1 MRWTDFGCSASA
13 EAGPWWSTAIGRPLQ
28 RIEILLLNVIFI
40 APNIRNRVGT
50 MLNRAAVV
58 SLLIRIT
65 YVYSAISLVIGI
77 GGGFTCSASSW
88 SSPWRG
94 RWRAAGHCS
103 PLWRD
108 GPLQN
113 VHAPHILR
121 TQAGAAPSSP

>member
-13 EAGPWWSTAIGRPLQ
+13 AGPWWSTAIGRPLQ

-65 YVYSAISLVIGI
+65 YV
-77 GGGFTCSASSW
+77 
-88 SSPWRG
+88 
-94 RWRAAGHCS
+94 
-103 PLWRD
+103 
-108 GPLQN
+108 
-113 VHAPHILR
+113 
-121 TQAGAAPSSP
+121 

>member
-58 SLLIRIT
+58 SLLIRI
-65 YVYSAISLVIGI
+65 YVLGLVLVV
-77 GGGFTCSASSW
+77 TLARTMASCW
-88 SSPWRG
+88 
-94 RWRAAGHCS
+94 ALLTA
-103 PLWRD
+103 L
-108 GPLQN
+108 
-113 VHAPHILR
+113 A
-121 TQAGAAPSSP
+121 